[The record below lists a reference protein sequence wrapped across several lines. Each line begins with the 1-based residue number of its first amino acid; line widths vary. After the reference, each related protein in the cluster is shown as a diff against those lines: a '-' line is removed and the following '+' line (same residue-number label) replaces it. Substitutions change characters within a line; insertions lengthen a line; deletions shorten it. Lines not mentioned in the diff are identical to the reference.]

1 MTLSKDQRAAISR
14 TNGAKSKGPK
24 TPEGK
29 AITSKNALKA
39 GISAK
44 QARSLILEQY
54 EREIDYRRFAAGI
67 RSSFK
72 PEDVAQAAI
81 VDRITSIMWRQARV
95 GREEALI
102 ISEEDD
108 GFLRA
113 RGRDPHYLIQNEKR
127 MEALRKTERHLSR
140 ELELAIEQ
148 INKLQKHHSP
158 PPPIDVTPIKPIEI
172 QIGSY
177 LSEDEK

>member
-14 TNGAKSKGPK
+14 VNGAKSRGPK
-24 TPEGK
+24 TAEGK

-81 VDRITSIMWRQARV
+81 VDRITSLMWRQARI

-102 ISEEDD
+102 IFEEGGDL
-108 GFLRA
+108 LRA
-113 RGRDPHYLIQNEKR
+113 TGKDPHYLIQNEKR

-148 INKLQKHHSP
+148 INKLQKRHSP
-158 PPPIDVTPIKPIEI
+158 PPPIDVTPTKPIEI
-172 QIGSY
+172 KIGRYSP
-177 LSEDEK
+177 DEEN

>member
-1 MTLSKDQRAAISR
+1 MTLTKEQRAAISR
-14 TNGAKSKGPK
+14 ANGAKSKGPK

-44 QARSLILEQY
+44 QARSLILENV
-54 EREIDYRRFAAGI
+54 EREIDYKRFAAGI

-81 VDRITSIMWRQARV
+81 VDRITSLMWRQARV
-95 GREEALI
+95 AREEALVVW
-102 ISEEDD
+102 EESDNPF
-108 GFLRA
+108 GKKA
-113 RGRDPHYLIQNEKR
+113 PHYLISNQGR
-127 MEALRKTERHLSR
+127 MEAISRYEKHLSR
-140 ELELAIEQ
+140 ELERAIEQ

-158 PPPIDVTPIKPIEI
+158 PPPIDVTPTEPIKV
-172 QIGSY
+172 QIGEY
-177 LSEDEK
+177 LIEDEN